1 MGIKI
6 NALGVSI
13 ALIFSNLYMP
23 LHWPLF
29 IVGAILSAIGIFML
43 FQNQ

>member
-1 MGIKI
+1 VGIKI

-23 LHWPLF
+23 WHWPLF
-29 IVGAILSAIGIFML
+29 IVGAILSAIGLWMI